1 MATST
6 QRTDL
11 SRYAYL
17 AIGAAVATIAL
28 KTWAWSAT
36 GSVGLL
42 SDAAESVVN
51 LVAAVVALVALRV
64 SAMPPDDDHNYGHS
78 KAEYFSAAIEG
89 VMIFI
94 AAVVI
99 IGSAVERFVS
109 PQPIENVGL
118 GLVVS
123 AAASV
128 INGLV
133 GWVLIRA
140 GRRHRSITLTAD
152 GKHLWTD
159 VVTSVGVIVG
169 IVAVAI
175 TGWTRLDPI
184 IAFAVGINI
193 IVTGWRLVVQ
203 SAGGLMDRTL
213 PDDDNA
219 VIVSVLR
226 GFVTD
231 EVMFHGLRSRVSGPH
246 RFASFDVLVPG
257 SWTVARGHDL
267 VENVEAAVRDALPD
281 IDLAVHLEPR
291 EDPRA
296 YDDHPVEIPIPTTPA
311 SPAGW
316 RDGE

>member
-1 MATST
+1 MAVST
-6 QRTDL
+6 ERTDL

-17 AIGAAVATIAL
+17 AVAAAVITIAL
-28 KTWAWSAT
+28 KTWAWSVT

-51 LVAAVVALVALRV
+51 LVAAVVALIALRV
-64 SAMPPDDDHNYGHS
+64 SAKPPDGDHNYGHT

-94 AAVVI
+94 AAAAI
-99 IGSAVERFVS
+99 IGSAVGRFLA
-109 PQPIENVGL
+109 PQPLENVGL
-118 GLVVS
+118 GLAVS
-123 AAASV
+123 AVASV
-128 INGLV
+128 VNGAV

-140 GRRHRSITLTAD
+140 GRRYRSITLTAD

-169 IVAVAI
+169 VIAVAI
-175 TGWTRLDPI
+175 SGWTRLDPI
-184 IAFAVGINI
+184 IAFAVGVNI

-213 PDDDNA
+213 PAEDNA
-219 VIVSVLR
+219 VIVAVLR
-226 GFVTD
+226 RFTTD
-231 EVMFHGLRSRVSGPH
+231 EVMFHGLRSRVAGPH

-257 SWTVARGHDL
+257 SWTVSRGHDL
-267 VENVEAAVRDALPD
+267 VENVEAAVSAALPD

-296 YDDHPVEIPIPTTPA
+296 YDDHPVEIPIPRTPA